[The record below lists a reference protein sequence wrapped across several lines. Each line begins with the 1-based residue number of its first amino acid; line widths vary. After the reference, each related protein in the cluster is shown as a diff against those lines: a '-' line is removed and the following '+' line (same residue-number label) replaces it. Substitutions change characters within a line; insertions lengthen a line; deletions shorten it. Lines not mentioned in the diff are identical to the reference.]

1 MIITWH
7 NDKVPEGIK
16 IKQVYGLLF
25 MKDGRMLLRIEDGF
39 HSLAGGK
46 PELGEDISATLRRE
60 VIEEVNTTIYN
71 PIYLGYQL
79 VDEENGKE
87 PYAQVRMIAM
97 IDTIGECL
105 PDPDNGKTYQRLLT
119 CPSKVIEYLNWGEV
133 GKLMIE
139 SSVELA
145 KEKFGLNS
153 FLDKDEMV

>member
-25 MKDGRMLLRIEDGF
+25 VKDGRMLLRIEDGKYC
-39 HSLAGGK
+39 LAGGK
-46 PELGEDISATLRRE
+46 PELGEDISATLRKE

-119 CPSKVIEYLNWGEV
+119 CPSKAIEHLNWGEV

-145 KEKFGLNS
+145 KEKYGLNS

>member
-25 MKDGRMLLRIEDGF
+25 VKDGRMLLRIEDGKYC
-39 HSLAGGK
+39 LAGGK
-46 PELGEDISATLRRE
+46 PELGEDISATLRKE

-119 CPSKVIEYLNWGEV
+119 CPSKAIEHLNWGEV

-145 KEKFGLNS
+145 KEKYGLNS
-153 FLDKDEMV
+153 FLDKDELV